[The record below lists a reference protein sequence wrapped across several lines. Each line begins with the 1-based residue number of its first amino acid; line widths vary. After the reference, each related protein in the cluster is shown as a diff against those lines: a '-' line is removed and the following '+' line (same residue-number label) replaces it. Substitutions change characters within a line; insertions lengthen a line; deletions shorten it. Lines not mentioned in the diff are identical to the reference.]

1 MRKNPHHNLSSLSFL
16 PLSVKTVELIVCAS
30 FHCSPD
36 DLSLSS
42 FHGRLSKAIRL
53 NHRGAEVSLGFFCVY
68 LECLYI
74 NNDDEWSGRK
84 SKIIHSTF
92 RVNWNSSRKLLLFFW
107 QQNARSKKVTL
118 YPCTWTESFS
128 EIQISTSTYIYSL
141 FKGPTVKSLKL
152 FLHVTLT
159 QLVFGVFNFSDEKK
173 SDFVN
178 SETECM
184 KLHVCIS
191 NSIYSQSLL
200 IARERRKCQN
210 TLSLILIYFLLSS
223 S

>member
-128 EIQISTSTYIYSL
+128 EIQISTSTYIHYSKVQL
-141 FKGPTVKSLKL
+141 WKVWSFFCMLLSLNWC
-152 FLHVTLT
+152 
-159 QLVFGVFNFSDEKK
+159 LVFSTSVMRKNLIS
-173 SDFVN
+173 S
-178 SETECM
+178 TQ
-184 KLHVCIS
+184 KLNAWNCTSV
-191 NSIYSQSLL
+191 
-200 IARERRKCQN
+200 
-210 TLSLILIYFLLSS
+210 
-223 S
+223 

>member
-1 MRKNPHHNLSSLSFL
+1 M
-16 PLSVKTVELIVCAS
+16 
-30 FHCSPD
+30 
-36 DLSLSS
+36 
-42 FHGRLSKAIRL
+42 
-53 NHRGAEVSLGFFCVY
+53 
-68 LECLYI
+68 
-74 NNDDEWSGRK
+74 
-84 SKIIHSTF
+84 
-92 RVNWNSSRKLLLFFW
+92 
-107 QQNARSKKVTL
+107 
-118 YPCTWTESFS
+118 
-128 EIQISTSTYIYSL
+128 
-141 FKGPTVKSLKL
+141 KSLKL